1 MGFRELIK
9 LGGFNDPGKADVNW
23 NHVDGKRQ
31 RASVPSTR
39 RVRARTTKQNSH
51 YRNISEQLKPGDKVL
66 AKYHGSCHFYP
77 GVIRALVEKTDQPL
91 GYDVLFDDGTTDH
104 SVSQRSIK
112 RNAPAEA
119 ERAIR
124 KIEAVS
130 LAEAESAKI
139 SVIAEAVHE
148 AQRDAGS
155 RVSAAQEAADQAEAS
170 VKYVEEVAK
179 KNMELQVSLIYENI
193 QSEII
198 QSHTQAG
205 SLVHSNS
212 NAKKEP
218 SCSDFTLSPS
228 TGLSKH
234 QTKKHKHRW
243 VSARKM
249 TTAHI
254 YEVSKVGQRVMVC
267 LDSDKKW
274 HEATI
279 VCVDQPV
286 AMHAFHQDG
295 IWFTLKYC
303 GSNSW
308 GREQLHVGNRRI
320 WKFYCNKRQSASSN
334 TSTAG
339 LLAAASNILAT
350 PDQFPVVSGDVFLSS
365 VTPEPEPLRPPSAI
379 STFQIDPVSTLAV
392 HKNSKLSFCHIRSQ
406 KYQLGIELKLEG
418 DKSCKLQKDN
428 GIPLAQAQIQNQHAV
443 AVQFSSPAPSDK
455 RFQIGY
461 ICM

>member
-9 LGGFNDPGKADVNW
+9 LGGFNDPGKADANW

-39 RVRARTTKQNSH
+39 RVRARNTKQNIH
-51 YRNISEQLKPGDKVL
+51 YRNTSEQLKPGDKVL
-66 AKYHGSCHFYP
+66 AKYHGSCHFYS

-112 RNAPAEA
+112 RNAPAKA

-124 KIEAVS
+124 KIEAV
-130 LAEAESAKI
+130 EAESANT

-148 AQRDAGS
+148 AERDAGS

-170 VKYVEEVAK
+170 VKYMEEVAK
-179 KNMELQVSLIYENI
+179 KEMKLQVSLIYKNI
-193 QSEII
+193 QSDIS
-198 QSHTQAG
+198 QNYTQAG
-205 SLVHSNS
+205 SLVHSNG

-243 VSARKM
+243 VSAQKM
-249 TTAHI
+249 TTVHI

-286 AMHAFHQDG
+286 AMQAIHQDG

-334 TSTAG
+334 ASTAG

-350 PDQFPVVSGDVFLSS
+350 PAQSPVVSGDVFLSS
-365 VTPEPEPLRPPSAI
+365 VTPEPEPPKPPPAI

-406 KYQLGIELKLEG
+406 KYQPGIELKLEG
-418 DKSCKLQKDN
+418 DKGNKLQKDN
-428 GIPLAQAQIQNQHAV
+428 SISLAQAQIQNQHEAV
-443 AVQFSSPAPSDK
+443 VQFPRPAQSDK